1 MKYGFIGLGNMA
13 SAIIGGMV
21 KNAVPAGDILG
32 FNRTPAKTD
41 ALAAKYGIV
50 RCESADEVVERAD
63 VIILAVK
70 PQMLPDVMGA
80 AAKCGGKPVLSIAAG
95 KTLSWY
101 MERLPEG
108 TPVVRIMPN
117 IAARVGESLSAIC
130 GNGFADEAVISEAK
144 KIFACVGKVYTVEE
158 RLFPA
163 FSSICGASGAFI
175 YLYIDALAE
184 AAVRAGF
191 SRAMAEEMAAGA
203 VLGAAKL
210 AQESDEH
217 PIALMNK
224 VCSPGGT
231 TIEGVMKLKE
241 LGFETAIQ
249 QAAQAVIDKDKLL

>member
-21 KNAVPAGDILG
+21 KGGIPACDILG
-32 FNRTPAKTD
+32 FNRTRAKAD
-41 ALAAKYGIV
+41 ALGEKYGV
-50 RCESADEVVERAD
+50 TVCGSAEEVVAGAD
-63 VIILAVK
+63 IIILAVK
-70 PQMLPDVMGA
+70 PQMLPNVMGA
-80 AAKCGGKPVLSIAAG
+80 AAGCGGKPILSIAAG
-95 KTLSWY
+95 KTLAWY

-117 IAARVGESLSAIC
+117 IAARVGEALSAIC
-130 GNGFADEAVISEAK
+130 GNEYADEAVLSEARR
-144 KIFACVGKVYTVEE
+144 IFACVGRVYMIEE

-163 FSSICGASGAFI
+163 FSSVCGASGAFI

-191 SRAMAEEMAAGA
+191 SRAMAEEMASGA

-210 AQESDEH
+210 AQESGEH

-231 TIEGVMKLKE
+231 TVEGVMKLKE
-241 LGFETAIQ
+241 LGFETAVQ
-249 QAAQAVIDKDKLL
+249 QATQAVIDKDKLL